1 MNFSRRF
8 DLAAGITV
16 FLVFLITVYLT
27 KNFLNTI
34 LLSMVLV
41 FLLRPLYS
49 LFFRLTHRRRI
60 SSFFSLLIVFLL
72 ILGFL
77 IGITTAL
84 LVEMVNLERSGFISG
99 SQITAMIQ
107 EIELWAKSSIPAWIY
122 NSIIEMILR
131 YVEEISDIPIAIAK
145 WFLPVLEKGL
155 SSFATNLPVLF
166 AQLVV
171 AIFFTYYV
179 LLDGKEF
186 IAKALDLVPEEKKEI
201 MQIFLRELNIIYNT
215 LFSVYFTTSI
225 LSGVMAAIGF
235 SLLGVPYPVLMG
247 GIVAVFT
254 LLPMLGPP
262 FVFVPMA
269 LYYIFQGDIILSL
282 VLLVFGVVMLMIV
295 PENIIRPH
303 LAMKTS
309 RIHPTLTLLAYTAPV
324 FVVGVFGVII
334 GPTLYGFLLAVYRT
348 IVINRRD
355 NPEKDVERDGLEKN
369 QIPFKE

>member
-16 FLVFLITVYLT
+16 SLVILITVYLT

-49 LFFRLTHRRRI
+49 LFFRLTRRRRI
-60 SSFFSLLIVFLL
+60 SSSFSLLIVFLL

-99 SQITAMIQ
+99 SQITAIIQ

-145 WFLPVLEKGL
+145 WLLPLLEKGL

-201 MQIFLRELNIIYNT
+201 MHIFLV
-215 LFSVYFTTSI
+215 SSTSSI
-225 LSGVMAAIGF
+225 TPSF
-235 SLLGVPYPVLMG
+235 PYTSPRPYS
-247 GIVAVFT
+247 AESW
-254 LLPMLGPP
+254 LP
-262 FVFVPMA
+262 
-269 LYYIFQGDIILSL
+269 
-282 VLLVFGVVMLMIV
+282 
-295 PENIIRPH
+295 
-303 LAMKTS
+303 
-309 RIHPTLTLLAYTAPV
+309 
-324 FVVGVFGVII
+324 
-334 GPTLYGFLLAVYRT
+334 
-348 IVINRRD
+348 
-355 NPEKDVERDGLEKN
+355 
-369 QIPFKE
+369 

>member
-16 FLVFLITVYLT
+16 TLVILITVYLT

-49 LFFRLTHRRRI
+49 LFFRLTRRRRI
-60 SSFFSLLIVFLL
+60 SSYFSLLIVFLL

-99 SQITAMIQ
+99 SQITAIIQ

-145 WFLPVLEKGL
+145 WLLPLLEKGL

-201 MQIFLRELNIIYNT
+201 MHIFLRELNIIYNT

-247 GIVAVFT
+247 GIVAAFT

-269 LYYIFQGDIILSL
+269 LYYIFHGDILLSL

-355 NPEKDVERDGLEKN
+355 NLEKDSGCDGQEKN
-369 QIPFKE
+369 QIPCKN

>member
-215 LFSVYFTTSI
+215 FFSVYFTTSI

-247 GIVAVFT
+247 GIVAAFT